1 MGMQIGPPQTPEII
15 KKLLIANAAVFL
27 IQTILR
33 SSQFAYFEVYF
44 TVVPKLFW
52 TQGYVWQAFT
62 YMFLHGSFAHIAAN
76 MFSLWMFGSP
86 LALAW
91 GNQRFLKYYLT
102 CGTGAGFIIASYPYL
117 FRVLGFDAP
126 TSIPTLG
133 ASGATMGVLLAYAL
147 TWPNRRLMLLFPP
160 IPIKALYLIP
170 LLFVLEFTMGPA
182 NVSHA
187 GHLGGVLVGFLY
199 LWRSKSHAVVPT
211 WRQIKYRWERYRM
224 RKRLRE
230 ANRDFY
236 RGDDPPNRP
245 H

>member
-1 MGMQIGPPQTPEII
+1 MGVQVGPPTTPDII
-15 KKLLIANAAVFL
+15 KKLLIANFAVFF

-33 SSQFAYFEVYF
+33 GSKFYGIEVLF
-44 TVVPKLFW
+44 TVVPSMFW
-52 TQGYVWQAFT
+52 TQGYVWQAFS
-62 YMFLHGSFAHIAAN
+62 YMFLHGNFMHIAAN

-91 GNQRFLKYYLT
+91 GSKRFLKYYLV
-102 CGTGAGFIIASYPYL
+102 CGTGAGLLIASYPYL
-117 FRVLGFDAP
+117 FHVLG
-126 TSIPTLG
+126 IPAHIHSRTLG

-147 TWPNRRLMLLFPP
+147 TWPNRTIMLLFPP

-170 LLFVLEFTMGPA
+170 LLFVLEFTMGPD

-199 LWRSKSHAVVPT
+199 LWRSGSRHLLPT
-211 WRQIKYRWERYRM
+211 WRQIKYRWERYKM

-230 ANRDFY
+230 ANRDFR
-236 RGDDPPNRP
+236 RGNDRSNGP